1 MVFQS
6 VVSVKL
12 STPIL
17 LEILRD
23 EIPNCTELG
32 IHLKIELSTL
42 KRLEH
47 QSKTRKTDKE
57 CFTEM
62 CKYWL
67 NNSNKK
73 TWSVVYTAF
82 TQVRNKTLVQKYDKD
97 STGDGATL

>member
-1 MVFQS
+1 M
-6 VVSVKL
+6 
-12 STPIL
+12 

-23 EIPNCTELG
+23 EIANCTELG

-42 KRLEH
+42 KRLER

-67 NNSNKK
+67 NNSKK
-73 TWSVVYTAF
+73 RTWSLVYTAF
-82 TQVRNKTLVQKYDKD
+82 TRVRNKTLEHLKYDQD
-97 STGDGATL
+97 STGDSATL

>member
-1 MVFQS
+1 MICFS
-6 VVSVKL
+6 VEQNASV
-12 STPIL
+12 L

-32 IHLKIELSTL
+32 THLKIELSTL
-42 KRLEH
+42 KRLEC
-47 QSKTRKTDKE
+47 QSKTDKTDKE

-67 NNSNKK
+67 NNSEKK
-73 TWSVVYTAF
+73 TWSVVYTALP
-82 TQVRNKTLVQKYDKD
+82 QVRNKTLVRREYDED